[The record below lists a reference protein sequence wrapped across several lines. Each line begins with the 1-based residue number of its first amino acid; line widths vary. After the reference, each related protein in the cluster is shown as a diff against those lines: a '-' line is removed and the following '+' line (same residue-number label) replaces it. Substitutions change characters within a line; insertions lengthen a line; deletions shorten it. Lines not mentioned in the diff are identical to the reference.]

1 MRRLLAADR
10 VRFGRRRDLW
20 ILVALVPLVM
30 AVLFVREFDTLTT
43 PPSMEVV
50 TDPYDPV
57 AEAEIRAQMLANWR
71 EQMTIELPA
80 FAFPASLLKIIGN
93 LGPAA
98 LLAVY
103 LAVALTAGE
112 FEWGTVRTLHLTSS
126 RGRTLATRFL
136 VIVGLVGIALLLAL
150 ALGAVLP
157 FLMSV
162 EGAPLQASAVAT
174 PDLLAQLLLRC
185 AILLPFV
192 AIPALLAVLTRS
204 MSLAFLLTLLVFAAD
219 LALASTPFW
228 TTSPIPWLPAVT
240 ISGSINRLLSPGSDI
255 ARLVPASVSVVALL
269 TWGLLPM
276 LLAIARFRRLDLN
289 E

>member
-1 MRRLLAADR
+1 MRHLLAADR

-255 ARLVPASVSVVALL
+255 ARLVPAGISVVALL

>member
-30 AVLFVREFDTLTT
+30 AMLFVREFDTLTT

>member
-1 MRRLLAADR
+1 MRHLLAADR

-98 LLAVY
+98 LLSVY

-157 FLMSV
+157 FVMSV

-255 ARLVPASVSVVALL
+255 ARLVPAGISVVALL

>member
-150 ALGAVLP
+150 AFGAVLP